1 MTRLVFGSQTLCG
14 AFLALALSVSSW
26 VMAHADGF
34 KAWEQHAFHENDH
47 VSGAMSGSDKAIGD
61 LAILASEYT
70 DFREFVLALK
80 DRTFLSSAEIDWAL
94 YKVKELSAEKL
105 SQAWIAYNVL
115 IVSEHPDFR
124 RTVLDTADYYGRK
137 SFADGIFT
145 DHKYARS
152 LDGSS
157 NSIETAYSIAYS
169 DVTQMN
175 NVSRHLKKQAHT
187 LQNKRWAMQQFDEVR
202 RPKAVAFKPAS
213 KSSLLESVISVIG
226 DQPVKN
232 LHEATKENAD
242 GKQSK
247 SRRNQFNVDLSEDE
261 NASFT
266 ARKSI
271 ANKITTLA
279 ALKVLGFDDLDV
291 LPKQLTQPDR
301 FSVRCFKKAQAN
313 LQQCLSAAHLRF
325 EVPFCIAQHG
335 VMEKSKCIAQ

>member
-1 MTRLVFGSQTLCG
+1 MTRFVLGSRTLSG
-14 AFLALALSVSSW
+14 AFLALAMSVCSW
-26 VMAHADGF
+26 GMVHADSF
-34 KAWEQHAFHENDH
+34 KRWEQHAYHENDND
-47 VSGAMSGSDKAIGD
+47 SGASSGGDKAIGD

-124 RTVLDTADYYGRK
+124 RSVLETADYYGRS
-137 SFADGIFT
+137 SFAEGISG

-175 NVSRHLKKQAHT
+175 TVSKNLKKQAHT
-187 LQNKRWAMQQFDEVR
+187 LQNKRWAMQPFDEVR
-202 RPKAVAFKPAS
+202 RPKAVRFKPAS

-242 GKQSK
+242 GMKSK
-247 SRRNQFNVDLSEDE
+247 SRRNPFNVDLSEDE

-266 ARKSI
+266 ARTSI

-279 ALKVLGFDDLDV
+279 ALKVLGFEDLDMF
-291 LPKQLTQPDR
+291 PKQLTQSDR